1 MNHPAMR
8 PNTCSHKTTNDMD
21 KHKQQMGMALGE
33 VLLVGRR
40 MFPGL
45 GKCISKESFWKENR
59 IMQPRGTKHY

>member
-21 KHKQQMGMALGE
+21 QHKQQTGMALGE
-33 VLLVGRR
+33 VLWVGRR

-45 GKCISKESFWKENR
+45 GKCISKESF
-59 IMQPRGTKHY
+59 